1 MRNLK
6 LGVTCLFAFVAAG
19 CAQQQAPSQS
29 NVVTP
34 SEFNLVL
41 DQNYQR
47 AMAIVIDQTIGN
59 VKKIDQQIVI
69 QLKGD
74 HSFAYNSSEVLPE
87 GKLVLKQLSALLV
100 DLPKSQVF
108 IGGHT
113 DSSGSDEYNKKLS
126 MQRAESVALF
136 FINQGVD
143 EARVGA
149 FGFGEKAPIS
159 DNATRQGRE
168 ENRRIELRITP
179 KI

>member
-6 LGVTCLFAFVAAG
+6 LGVTCLLALVATG
-19 CAQQQAPSQS
+19 CAQQQPTTTSIPEPAEQLEK
-29 NVVTP
+29 VV
-34 SEFNLVL
+34 SK
-41 DQNYQR
+41 NYER
-47 AMAIVIDQTIGN
+47 ATAIITKGVGKVARHEQQVI
-59 VKKIDQQIVI
+59 I

-74 HSFAYNSSEVLPE
+74 HSFAYNSSDVLPE
-87 GKLVLKQLSALLV
+87 GKLVLEQLSALLLA
-100 DLPKSQVF
+100 LPKSQVF

-126 MQRAESVALF
+126 MLRAESVALF

-159 DNATRQGRE
+159 DNATHQGRE